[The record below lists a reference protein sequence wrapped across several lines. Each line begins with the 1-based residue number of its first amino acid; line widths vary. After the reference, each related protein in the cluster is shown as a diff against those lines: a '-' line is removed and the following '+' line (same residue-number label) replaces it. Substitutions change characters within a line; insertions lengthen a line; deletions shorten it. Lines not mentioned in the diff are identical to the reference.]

1 MIQYLPV
8 LLTTDAAPS
17 GGLLVSLLPMI
28 LIFGVMYLLMVR
40 PRKKEEQKMRQQID
54 AMRVGDTVVT
64 IGGIVGKIM
73 NIADDEI
80 TISSSVA
87 NTMMTFKKQAISTV
101 IQSEEN
107 KKLSEKLREESGE
120 PEKKSFFDRFKKNK
134 EDGEENLEEEA
145 SEEKDTK

>member
-73 NIADDEI
+73 NITDDEI

-107 KKLSEKLREESGE
+107 KKLSEKLREESGDR
-120 PEKKSFFDRFKKNK
+120 KSVV
-134 EDGEENLEEEA
+134 
-145 SEEKDTK
+145 